1 MMLTWMVDAMLFGA
15 WVALATSAAERIAR
29 AARAP
34 VRGLWCGA
42 LVIAAVWPL
51 CSPLIAST
59 FPQLHAAVATLPAVR
74 VVPDGAAFLARA
86 PSVVIDAVGLALLT
100 LWGLASLLLAARL
113 VRSLRAI
120 RRLRDAAEPR
130 VVDGVAVLVTADVGP
145 ATVGL
150 RRPAVL
156 MPRAVLELDEP
167 LRRLVL
173 RHEREHCT
181 AYDPRLLTLA
191 AGVVVLLPW
200 NPALWLIARRL
211 HLALEIDCD
220 ARVLASGAEP
230 LGYGQLLLLI
240 AQRRGAIPLA
250 PTLAA
255 PASHLERRII
265 AMQTR
270 LAAPRKVHLAAAA
283 AVLVLGMAGACS
295 SAAPDA
301 PSARPTTARLSRQ
314 SRPAVLDA
322 NAPMY
327 EFQVEQQAQQLIGTG
342 SLRYPDAM
350 RRAKRE
356 GEVLAQFVVDEQGAV
371 DMSTF
376 KAITS
381 SDAAFTAA
389 VRTALPTMRF
399 HPALVGGKPVKQLV
413 QQPFTFALARTQ

>member
-1 MMLTWMVDAMLFGA
+1 MILTWMLSAVLFGVC
-15 WVALATSAAERIAR
+15 VALSASAGERLAR
-29 AARAP
+29 AGGVP
-34 VRGLWCGA
+34 VRWVWCGA
-42 LVIAAVWPL
+42 LAAASVWPL
-51 CSPLIAST
+51 CSLVIASSL
-59 FPQLHAAVATLPAVR
+59 PQLHAAVATLPAVR
-74 VVPDGAAFLARA
+74 VVPDGATLLARV
-86 PSVVIDAVGLALLT
+86 PSTVIDAAGPALLT
-100 LWGLASLLLAARL
+100 LWGLASLLLAARF
-113 VRSLRAI
+113 VRSLHAI
-120 RRLRDAAEPR
+120 RRLRDAAER
-130 VVDGVAVLVTADVGP
+130 RFVDGVPVLVTEEVGP

-156 MPRAVLELDEP
+156 VPRAVLELQEP

-173 RHEREHCT
+173 RHELEHCT
-181 AYDPRLLTLA
+181 AHDPRLLTVA
-191 AGVVVLLPW
+191 AGVIVLFPW
-200 NPALWLIARRL
+200 NPALWMIARRL

-240 AQRRGAIPLA
+240 AQRRGSIPLA

-270 LAAPRKVHLAAAA
+270 LVPPRKVHLAAAA
-283 AVLVLGMAGACS
+283 AALVVGLAGACS

-301 PSARPTTARLSRQ
+301 PPARPTSVRLSPS
-314 SRPAVLDA
+314 SRPVVLDA

-327 EFQVEQQAQQLIGTG
+327 EFQVEQQARPVTGTG
-342 SLRYPDAM
+342 SPHYPDAM
-350 RRAKRE
+350 RRAKRQ
-356 GEVLAQFVVDEQGAV
+356 GEVLAQFVVDEHGAV

-376 KAITS
+376 KANMS
-381 SDAAFTAA
+381 SDPAFTAA

-413 QQPFTFALARTQ
+413 QQPFTFALPRTR

>member
-1 MMLTWMVDAMLFGA
+1 MMLTWVVSAVLFGA

-29 AARAP
+29 ASGAP
-34 VRGLWCGA
+34 VRGLWCSA

-51 CSPLIAST
+51 CSALIASVL
-59 FPQLHAAVATLPAVR
+59 PQLHAAVATLPAVR

-86 PSVVIDAVGLALLT
+86 PSAVVEAAGPALLT
-100 LWGLASLLLAARL
+100 LWGLASLLLAARF

-130 VVDGVAVLVTADVGP
+130 VIDGVPVLVTEDVGP

-156 MPRAVLELDEP
+156 MPRAVLELEEP

-181 AYDPRLLTLA
+181 AHDPWLLTLA

-200 NPALWLIARRL
+200 NPALWLIARRM

-230 LGYGQLLLLI
+230 LGYGRLLLLI

-250 PTLAA
+250 PTLAE

-270 LAAPRKVHLAAAA
+270 LVAPRRVHLAAAA
-283 AVLVLGMAGACS
+283 AALVLGLAGACS

-301 PSARPTTARLSRQ
+301 PPARPSAARL
-314 SRPAVLDA
+314 
-322 NAPMY
+322 
-327 EFQVEQQAQQLIGTG
+327 
-342 SLRYPDAM
+342 
-350 RRAKRE
+350 
-356 GEVLAQFVVDEQGAV
+356 
-371 DMSTF
+371 
-376 KAITS
+376 
-381 SDAAFTAA
+381 
-389 VRTALPTMRF
+389 
-399 HPALVGGKPVKQLV
+399 
-413 QQPFTFALARTQ
+413 

>member
-1 MMLTWMVDAMLFGA
+1 
-15 WVALATSAAERIAR
+15 
-29 AARAP
+29 
-34 VRGLWCGA
+34 
-42 LVIAAVWPL
+42 
-51 CSPLIAST
+51 
-59 FPQLHAAVATLPAVR
+59 
-74 VVPDGAAFLARA
+74 
-86 PSVVIDAVGLALLT
+86 
-100 LWGLASLLLAARL
+100 L

-120 RRLRDAAEPR
+120 RRLRDDAEPR
-130 VVDGVAVLVTADVGP
+130 VVDGVPVLVTEEVGP

-173 RHEREHCT
+173 RHEREHCR
-181 AYDPRLLTLA
+181 AHDPRLLTFA

-240 AQRRGAIPLA
+240 AHRRGAIPLA

-255 PASHLERRII
+255 HASHLERRII

-270 LAAPRKVHLAAAA
+270 LAAPRPVHLAGAAA
-283 AVLVLGMAGACS
+283 MLVLGLAGACS

-301 PSARPTTARLSRQ
+301 PPARPTVARLART
-314 SRPAVLDA
+314 SRPVVLDA

-327 EFQVEQQAQQLIGTG
+327 EFQVEQQARPVAGTG
-342 SLRYPDAM
+342 SLRYPDAI

-356 GEVLAQFVVDEQGAV
+356 GEVLAQFVVDEHGAV

-376 KAITS
+376 KANMS
-381 SDAAFTAA
+381 SDPAFTDA
-389 VRTALPTMRF
+389 VRAALPTMRF
-399 HPALVGGKPVKQLV
+399 HAALVGGQPVKQVV
-413 QQPFTFALARTQ
+413 QQPFTFALPRTQ

>member
-1 MMLTWMVDAMLFGA
+1 MILTWMLSAVLFGV
-15 WVALATSAAERIAR
+15 WVALAASAAERLAR

-34 VRGLWCGA
+34 VRWLWCGA
-42 LVIAAVWPL
+42 LAAASVWPL
-51 CSPLIAST
+51 FSLVIASML
-59 FPQLHAAVATLPAVR
+59 PRLHAAVATLPALR
-74 VVPDGAAFLARA
+74 VVPDGATLLAHA
-86 PSVVIDAVGLALLT
+86 PSAVVDAAGPALLT
-100 LWGLASLLLAARL
+100 LWGLASLLLAARF

-120 RRLRDAAEPR
+120 RRLREAAEPR
-130 VVDGVAVLVTADVGP
+130 VIDGVPVLVTEEVGP

-156 MPRAVLELDEP
+156 MPRAVLELEEP

-173 RHEREHCT
+173 RHEREHCR
-181 AYDPRLLTLA
+181 AHDPRLLTAA
-191 AGVVVLLPW
+191 AGVIVLLPW

-270 LAAPRKVHLAAAA
+270 LAAPRPVHLAVAAA
-283 AVLVLGMAGACS
+283 TLVLGLAGACS
-295 SAAPDA
+295 SASPDA
-301 PSARPTTARLSRQ
+301 PPARPMVARLSQ
-314 SRPAVLDA
+314 PSGPVAVDA

-327 EFQVEQQAQQLIGTG
+327 EFQVEQQARPVTGTG
-342 SLRYPDAM
+342 SPHYPDAM

-356 GEVLAQFVVDEQGAV
+356 GEVLAQFVVDEHGAV
-371 DMSTF
+371 DMATF
-376 KAITS
+376 KANTS
-381 SDAAFTAA
+381 SDSAFTNA
-389 VRTALPTMRF
+389 VRAALATMRF
-399 HPALVGGKPVKQLV
+399 HPAVVGGKPVKQVV
-413 QQPFTFALARTQ
+413 QQPFTFALPRTQ

>member
-1 MMLTWMVDAMLFGA
+1 MMLTWMLSAVLFGA
-15 WVALATSAAERIAR
+15 WVALATSAAERLAR

-51 CSPLIAST
+51 CSPLIASML
-59 FPQLHAAVATLPAVR
+59 PQLHAAVATLPAVR
-74 VVPDGAAFLARA
+74 VVPDGAAFFSRA
-86 PSVVIDAVGLALLT
+86 PSALIDAAGPTLLT

-120 RRLRDAAEPR
+120 RRLRDDAEPR
-130 VVDGVAVLVTADVGP
+130 VVDGVPVLVTEEVGP

-156 MPRAVLELDEP
+156 MPRGVLELDEP

-181 AYDPRLLTLA
+181 AHDPRLLTVA
-191 AGVVVLLPW
+191 AGAVVLFPW
-200 NPALWLIARRL
+200 NPAIWLIARRL

-230 LGYGQLLLLI
+230 TRYGQLLLLL

-255 PASHLERRII
+255 PATHLERRII

-270 LAAPRKVHLAAAA
+270 LAAPRPVHLTVAAAT
-283 AVLVLGMAGACS
+283 LVLGLAGACS

-301 PSARPTTARLSRQ
+301 PPARPSTARLSRP
-314 SRPAVLDA
+314 SPPVVLDA

-327 EFQVEQQAQQLIGTG
+327 EFQVEQQARPVTGTG
-342 SLRYPDAM
+342 VPHYPDAM
-350 RRAKRE
+350 RRAKRQ

-376 KAITS
+376 KANMS
-381 SDAAFTAA
+381 SDPAFTDA

-399 HPALVGGKPVKQLV
+399 HPAIVGGKPVKQVV
-413 QQPFTFALARTQ
+413 QQPFTFALPRTQ

>member
-1 MMLTWMVDAMLFGA
+1 MILTWMLSAVLFGV
-15 WVALATSAAERIAR
+15 WVALAASAAERLAR

-34 VRGLWCGA
+34 VRWLWCGA
-42 LVIAAVWPL
+42 LAAASVWPL
-51 CSPLIAST
+51 FSLVIASML
-59 FPQLHAAVATLPAVR
+59 PRLHAAVATLPALR
-74 VVPDGAAFLARA
+74 VVPDGATLLAHA
-86 PSVVIDAVGLALLT
+86 PSAVVDAAGPALLT
-100 LWGLASLLLAARL
+100 LWGLASLLLAARF

-120 RRLRDAAEPR
+120 RRLREAAEPR
-130 VVDGVAVLVTADVGP
+130 VIDGVPVLVTEEVGP

-156 MPRAVLELDEP
+156 MPRAVLELEEP

-173 RHEREHCT
+173 RHEREHCR
-181 AYDPRLLTLA
+181 AHDPRLLTAA
-191 AGVVVLLPW
+191 AGVIVLLPW

-240 AQRRGAIPLA
+240 AHRRGAIPLA

-255 PASHLERRII
+255 HASHLERRII

-270 LAAPRKVHLAAAA
+270 LAAPRPVHLAGAAA
-283 AVLVLGMAGACS
+283 MLVLGLAGACS

-301 PSARPTTARLSRQ
+301 PPARPTTVRIART
-314 SRPAVLDA
+314 SRPLVLDA
-322 NAPMY
+322 PAPMY
-327 EFQVEQQAQQLIGTG
+327 ELQVEQQARPVAGTG

-356 GEVLAQFVVDEQGAV
+356 GEVLAQFVVDEHGAV

-376 KAITS
+376 KANMS
-381 SDAAFTAA
+381 SDPAFTDA
-389 VRTALPTMRF
+389 VRAALPTMRF
-399 HPALVGGKPVKQLV
+399 HAALVGGQPVKQVV
-413 QQPFTFALARTQ
+413 QQPFTFALPRTQ